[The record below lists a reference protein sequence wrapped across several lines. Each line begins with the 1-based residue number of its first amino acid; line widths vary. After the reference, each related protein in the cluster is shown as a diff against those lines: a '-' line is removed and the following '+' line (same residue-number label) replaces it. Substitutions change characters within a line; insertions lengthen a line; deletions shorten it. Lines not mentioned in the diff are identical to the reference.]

1 MDRQILG
8 NAMLC
13 GIDPC
18 DVIGPLCGTKGEIID
33 SGKEGVIAC
42 LINFSCAVVSQWL
55 SVTSTVSVI
64 ASVTGNDLGQFS
76 LLKTVKIIGH
86 ILFPVYR

>member
-1 MDRQILG
+1 MF
-8 NAMLC
+8 C

-42 LINFSCAVVSQWL
+42 RMNFSCAVVSQWL
-55 SVTSTVSVI
+55 SVTSAISVT

-86 ILFPVYR
+86 VIISCVSAFACLLTSR